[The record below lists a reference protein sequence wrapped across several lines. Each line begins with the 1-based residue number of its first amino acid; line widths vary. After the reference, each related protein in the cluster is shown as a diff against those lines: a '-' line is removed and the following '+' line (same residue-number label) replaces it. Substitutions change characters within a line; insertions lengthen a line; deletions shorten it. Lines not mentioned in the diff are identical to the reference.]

1 MVKRPYS
8 ARGRQ
13 ENYATIVLVS
23 NLLKGETN
31 MAIVIKSADE
41 NTISIPSKIMAL
53 LGLREGDQVKAIVSG
68 ETLRLARLDQFLKL
82 RGALA
87 EDEAFDRAMTC
98 LDRAWQTWT
107 TPVSA

>member
-1 MVKRPYS
+1 MDNGYVTDRMPQAS
-8 ARGRQ
+8 
-13 ENYATIVLVS
+13 YATIAPVS

-41 NTISIPSKIMAL
+41 NTISMPSKIMAL

-82 RGALA
+82 RGTLA
-87 EDEAFDRAMTC
+87 EDEAFDRAMAW